1 MTLNK
6 QHCSNYLSTNSLLP
20 YFIILLPFY
29 KLTLSLYQP
38 YVLIQTSNPSPICP
52 LFQMWVKWGAVQ
64 TKLCVKKPILII
76 DLMTSNS
83 NAFIH
88 MYITANRKFP
98 KKWIVSSVL
107 HLQCYVVTND
117 SSYESYGMTHRLPHL
132 SLMPLERTPM
142 LLEAKIRKIN
152 LKIKKKLTF
161 LYILSLLNVA

>member
-1 MTLNK
+1 
-6 QHCSNYLSTNSLLP
+6 
-20 YFIILLPFY
+20 
-29 KLTLSLYQP
+29 
-38 YVLIQTSNPSPICP
+38 
-52 LFQMWVKWGAVQ
+52 MWVKWDAVQ

-142 LLEAKIRKIN
+142 LLEAKIRNIN

>member
-38 YVLIQTSNPSPICP
+38 YVLIQTSNPSPIYP

-98 KKWIVSSVL
+98 KKKWIVSSVL

-132 SLMPLERTPM
+132 SMMPLERT
-142 LLEAKIRKIN
+142 IRC
-152 LKIKKKLTF
+152 F
-161 LYILSLLNVA
+161 